1 MTTIVHAAGA
11 AELLAAI
18 PVLTGFTP
26 RDSVVLLPFRRSR
39 TAGALRFDLPPGA
52 VAAGPPPSAPAA
64 ASSSGAGPGAAPA
77 GVDPAAAPSGAD
89 PAAAASG
96 AAAATPP
103 VTPTAAEFAEAAIG
117 LTRRIPDVDGL
128 AIAVYAGG
136 GAVSDEPPPAAA
148 VVEALLGEA
157 KARGLHVVE
166 ALHVGGGSWRDYR
179 DPLAPPHPLSEVP
192 APPPVPGFAGPAPDQ
207 FSGTELPDPG
217 LFATESVGRALI
229 ALERVLGPAG
239 PQRTPPDG
247 SARVD
252 PRAHETALLLD
263 DLPSFLEELLDAPET
278 ASPFASAAL
287 IWILNR
293 PALRD
298 VALVQWASSI
308 DYGDRALAAQL
319 CHCAAGLEVPPDV
332 AGILVGHGPAPDRDR
347 LGVAL
352 TLMRR
357 TIALAPRQARGGP
370 LAAAAWLS
378 WAIGRATHAARYLDQ
393 AQAVDPTLG
402 FTQLLRA
409 VVDAG
414 MLPDWAFRAAAP

>member
-39 TAGALRFDLPPGA
+39 TAGALRFDLPSGA
-52 VAAGPPPSAPAA
+52 ASAGPPPDAHAAASLSGAVSVASPASAPARPRVA
-64 ASSSGAGPGAAPA
+64 
-77 GVDPAAAPSGAD
+77 
-89 PAAAASG
+89 
-96 AAAATPP
+96 
-103 VTPTAAEFAEAAIG
+103 PTATEFATAALALVG
-117 LTRRIPDVDGL
+117 RIPDVDGL
-128 AIAVYAGG
+128 AITVYAEG
-136 GAVSDEPPPAAA
+136 GATSDEPMPAAA
-148 VVEALLGEA
+148 LVEALIGEA
-157 KARGLHVVE
+157 SARGLHVVE
-166 ALHVGGGSWRDYR
+166 ALHVGAGSWSDYR
-179 DPLAPPHPLSEVP
+179 DPQGPPHPLSEVP
-192 APPPVPGFAGPAPDQ
+192 DPPRVPGFAGPAPDQ
-207 FSGTELPDPG
+207 FSGTELPAPG
-217 LFATESVGRALI
+217 LLAAESVGRALI

-239 PQRTPPDG
+239 PLRTPPDG
-247 SARVD
+247 SGRVD

-263 DLPSFLEELLDAPET
+263 DLPSFLEELLDTPET
-278 ASPFASAAL
+278 ASPFATAAL

-308 DYGDRALAAQL
+308 DHGDRALAAQL
-319 CHCAAGLEVPPDV
+319 CHSASGLDVPPDV
-332 AGILVGHGPAPDRDR
+332 GGILIGHGASPDRDR

-357 TIALAPRQARGGP
+357 TIALAPRAARGGP

-393 AQAVDPTLG
+393 AQAVDPELG
-402 FTQLLRA
+402 FAQLLRA
-409 VVDAG
+409 VVEAG
-414 MLPDWAFRAAAP
+414 MLPDWAFRAAVP